1 MSSTPDIIVSVDLG
15 TTYTGVAWTTPRRSI
30 DVLHNWPGTGDGS
43 EKKVPTILLYPKG
56 QPTPASWGY
65 SCIYN
70 ESSDLTRREFFKI
83 FLDQE
88 TLDATRRQGLSASA
102 GVPETTAEARKYVT
116 DFLRHV
122 YEHTKDTVERETARL
137 HRGGWADLTVEFLFS
152 VPTTWTNQGIINDFK
167 QAIREAGF
175 GTEGPRHSAAVDL
188 TEAEA
193 AAVATLKYS
202 PAEFAQGDVFMCI
215 DAGGGTTDLA
225 LMQVTSVDAAFPQM
239 KQIAEVQGTGIG
251 ASQVDR
257 LFARLVA
264 QRLSAFPDV
273 LAQLPQNLPAR
284 MARSPYFRMMK
295 YTFGERAFME
305 LPRHFVQMEGVS
317 CDFNHTE
324 AGIDQGRMIFTI
336 GEFEALFDPAV
347 QGIISKVTE
356 QLNWLQKRGRTE
368 QVRYFVLS
376 GGLGS
381 NKYVQNKLQAHFE
394 NSGHPNAGQVAILC
408 AQEPQLVVV
417 RGLLEDRKQRMESG
431 NMSVLASRIARV
443 SYGVVVKQ
451 VYSPIHHFDADVQE
465 DQFDKTTKFALNQ
478 IQWLIRKGDT
488 VTPGNPLVKTLQ
500 IRLAADDTTRAW
512 DTQFVVSHNEPSFLP
527 ASMKH
532 AGAVRLCEVKSN
544 LTGVEQHQ
552 LTMKHKRG
560 TCFKAGYKFY
570 ICEFEIRVIV
580 APADLRF
587 ELWFG
592 GTKFSSDHEPIT
604 VTWDEDGARTKG

>member
-43 EKKVPTILLYPKG
+43 EKKVPTILLYPNG
-56 QPTPASWGY
+56 QTTPASWGY

-70 ESSDLTRREFFKI
+70 ESNDLTRREFFKI

-88 TLDATRRQGLSASA
+88 TLEATRRQGLSASA

-137 HRGGWADLTVEFLFS
+137 HRGGWGDLAVEFLFS
-152 VPTTWTNQGIINDFK
+152 VPTTWTNQGIINEFK

-175 GTEGPRHSAAVDL
+175 GTEDPGTAPP
-188 TEAEA
+188 
-193 AAVATLKYS
+193 
-202 PAEFAQGDVFMCI
+202 PADFAQGDVFMCI

-488 VTPGNPLVKTLQ
+488 VTPGNPWSRRCRSGWL
-500 IRLAADDTTRAW
+500 RTTPPGLGIP
-512 DTQFVVSHNEPSFLP
+512 T
-527 ASMKH
+527 
-532 AGAVRLCEVKSN
+532 GAVRLCEVKSN
-544 LTGVEQHQ
+544 LTGIEQHQ